1 MTQRWRITVAVGTLL
16 LVAGIVM
23 TPLPGPGIVIAV
35 LGLIVV
41 VVGLATR
48 PR

>member
-1 MTQRWRITVAVGTLL
+1 VDLAIGPLLIIVVVVVGIL
-16 LVAGIVM
+16 
-23 TPLPGPGIVIAV
+23 
-35 LGLIVV
+35 V